1 MKLDSFL
8 QIQLGTVYRGL
19 TPVPDD
25 EVLRLYKNRIIPIA
39 YVEGGKNPDHK
50 SKMIQLADL
59 FSVPEMGLL
68 CNVAEYFE
76 KQKIDYHPEILFRD
90 VKNSVQTCHPI
101 MHGIV
106 SKNVKDFIEPNLNL
120 RKLLERLTNAD
131 KQLFLV
137 TNSPYNFVN
146 KGMGMLVGEDWK
158 DLFDVVIVQARKPRF
173 FTDES
178 RPMRMYDET
187 KNVYLWDRVTKLERG
202 KIYYEVKF

>member
-19 TPVPDD
+19 TPVPDE

-76 KQKIDYHPEILFRD
+76 KHKIDYHPEILFRD
-90 VKNSVQTCHPI
+90 VK
-101 MHGIV
+101 V
-106 SKNVKDFIEPNLNL
+106 SRTF
-120 RKLLERLTNAD
+120 
-131 KQLFLV
+131 
-137 TNSPYNFVN
+137 
-146 KGMGMLVGEDWK
+146 
-158 DLFDVVIVQARKPRF
+158 
-173 FTDES
+173 
-178 RPMRMYDET
+178 
-187 KNVYLWDRVTKLERG
+187 
-202 KIYYEVKF
+202 